1 MKYEEKLRTQI
12 HKHNYQPKY
21 KKMQVNVLFW
31 GVLTDVA
38 QTKNIAIQDVSQV
51 GTLRGKLLQQYPKLA
66 AYTHHIAVN
75 QEIVLED
82 DFVLKDGDEVALLPP
97 YAGG

>member
-1 MKYEEKLRTQI
+1 MK
-12 HKHNYQPKY
+12 
-21 KKMQVNVLFW
+21 VNVLFW

-38 QTKNIAIQDVSQV
+38 QTKMIAVQDIQQI
-51 GTLRGKLLQQYPKLA
+51 GLLRKQLLNLYPKLA
-66 AYTHHIAVN
+66 SYTHHIAVN
-75 QEIVLED
+75 QEIVHDD

>member
-1 MKYEEKLRTQI
+1 MNTIINPNTQTQLSTE
-12 HKHNYQPKY
+12 HKNT

-38 QTKNIAIQDVSQV
+38 QTKSIAIEDVSAI
-51 GTLRGKLLQQYPKLA
+51 GILKEKLLQKYPQLA

-75 QEIVLED
+75 HEIVHED
-82 DFVLKDGDEVALLPP
+82 EFALKDGDEVALLPP

>member
-1 MKYEEKLRTQI
+1 MNTI
-12 HKHNYQPKY
+12 INTNTNT
-21 KKMQVNVLFW
+21 KKMKVNVLFW

-38 QTKNIAIQDVSQV
+38 QAKNIVIQDVTEIS
-51 GTLRGKLLQQYPKLA
+51 TLKEKLLEKYPQLA

-75 QEIVLED
+75 HEIVHED
-82 DFVLKDGDEVALLPP
+82 EFALKDGDEVALLPP

>member
-1 MKYEEKLRTQI
+1 M
-12 HKHNYQPKY
+12 
-21 KKMQVNVLFW
+21 LFW

-51 GTLRGKLLQQYPKLA
+51 GRLKEKLLQQYPKLA
-66 AYTHHIAVN
+66 TYTHHIAVN
-75 QEIVLED
+75 QEIVHED

>member
-1 MKYEEKLRTQI
+1 
-12 HKHNYQPKY
+12 
-21 KKMQVNVLFW
+21 MQVNVLFW

-38 QTKNIAIQDVSQV
+38 QTKSIAVQNIQEV
-51 GTLRGKLLQQYPKLA
+51 GALKQQLLQQYPKLA

-75 QEIVLED
+75 QEIVHDD